1 MKYNSAQYRLL
12 VSMTQ
17 YLDYTMGQ
25 LEELMKS
32 DPKFP
37 MIDGGVK

>member
-1 MKYNSAQYRLL
+1 MHFKSAQYRLL
-12 VSMTQ
+12 ASMPQ

-25 LEELMKS
+25 LAALCAV

-37 MIDGGVK
+37 LIAGGVA

>member
-12 VSMTQ
+12 VRMPQ

-25 LEELMKS
+25 LKELMKS
-32 DPKFP
+32 NPNFP
-37 MIDGGVK
+37 LIIGGVM